1 MSQAFEGIK
10 VLDLSQVLAG
20 PSCGMQLALLGADV
34 IKIEPP
40 VGGDQMRDRVLESQ
54 FSPIGMAAGFLTMN
68 INKRSLALDIKK
80 EEGKAILFDLIKE
93 ADAILHNFRAGVVDR
108 LGLDYESVKKVNPSI
123 VYTVVSGFGSEGPKA
138 ADPAYYGAIQ
148 AASGMMAN
156 NGTE

>member
-1 MSQAFEGIK
+1 MSKAFEGIK

-68 INKRSLALDIKK
+68 INKRSLALDIKT
-80 EEGKAILFDLIKE
+80 EQGKAILFDLIKE

-123 VYTVVSGFGSEGPKA
+123 VYTVISGFGSRGPKA
-138 ADPAYYGAIQ
+138 ADPALSLIHI
-148 AASGMMAN
+148 
-156 NGTE
+156 